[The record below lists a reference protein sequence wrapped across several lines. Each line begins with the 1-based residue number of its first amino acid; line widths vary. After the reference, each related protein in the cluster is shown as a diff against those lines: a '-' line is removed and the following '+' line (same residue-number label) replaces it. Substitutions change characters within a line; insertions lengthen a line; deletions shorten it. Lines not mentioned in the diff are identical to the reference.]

1 MQRCW
6 LDLGADSY
14 RIKPVSMQTLE
25 SLITYAFEKRSLI
38 QKRRR
43 DDPKVPHET
52 GYDES
57 EEGRLT
63 KRPVFRHDDQT
74 NLKTPEPMPAII
86 DLIAQGRRGPVH
98 FALHQDRP
106 VALKIIS
113 REAVR
118 GLPPPEH
125 PHVNEVLRRFV
136 SAGQC
141 VEMRALCD
149 GGEFF
154 DLLAE
159 YPDGLPVAEVRAA
172 LAGSAATFERRQ
184 PRLPGRPVAP
194 PSPLA
199 PRLSRR
205 LRRPRL
211 ALLAAPPPPSGWV
224 NAPSPPV
231 IIVVFHWLIGFSPS
245 PCPQVFYWF
254 HQLVSAV
261 AHCHRHG
268 AVNGQMAPE
277 NLLLCGESATMSLT
291 GFSCCGV
298 APHTPCDAM
307 TSLAPSGPLSSAS
320 SALPSAPL
328 LPPAAP
334 TAREWVEGALGV
346 AVDAPRSSQAGPSAP
361 ENAVCGGGA
370 DGSNSGVGGGKG
382 KASAGE
388 GDGVVVGRFNGGDW
402 SRWSDAGSCGGL
414 SSMGAGGSEDAPSTS
429 GTGSSAADGACFAV
443 QAHAALPAPASLPLL
458 PRLSD
463 TASVTLR
470 PIDAR
475 FDAPEL
481 LGRTQASP
489 RELAACDIHAL
500 GVLLLYMMTGQPGTD
515 GLAALAEA
523 DDLNALPSGIRSI
536 GLSEVAS
543 PVESYSSPPPSST
556 RCSLRRILVSLVS
569 ATLTADPAQRP
580 SAEELLRRLV
590 TSRPLLLSCG

>member
-43 DDPKVPHET
+43 DDTKVPHET

-98 FALHQDRP
+98 FAFHQDRP

-159 YPDGLPVAEVRAA
+159 YPDGLPVAE
-172 LAGSAATFERRQ
+172 
-184 PRLPGRPVAP
+184 
-194 PSPLA
+194 
-199 PRLSRR
+199 
-205 LRRPRL
+205 
-211 ALLAAPPPPSGWV
+211 
-224 NAPSPPV
+224 
-231 IIVVFHWLIGFSPS
+231 
-245 PCPQVFYWF
+245 VFYWF

-334 TAREWVEGALGV
+334 TAREWVEGALGI

-361 ENAVCGGGA
+361 GNAACGGGGI
-370 DGSNSGVGGGKG
+370 D
-382 KASAGE
+382 
-388 GDGVVVGRFNGGDW
+388 GGDW
-402 SRWSDAGSCGGL
+402 SRWGDADSCGGL
-414 SSMGAGGSEDAPSTS
+414 SSIMGAGSTEDAPRSS
-429 GTGSSAADGACFAV
+429 GTGSSAADGASFAV
-443 QAHAALPAPASLPLL
+443 QAHAVPPAPSSLPLL
-458 PRLSD
+458 PLLSD

-470 PIDAR
+470 PIDTR

-500 GVLLLYMMTGQPGTD
+500 GVLLLYMMTGQPGPGPGLGPGAD

-536 GLSEVAS
+536 GLSEVA
-543 PVESYSSPPPSST
+543 PAAESYSSPPPSST

-569 ATLTADPAQRP
+569 ATLAADPAQRP